1 MVSKFRNTLRFNID
15 SMILPVIAYGDPVL
29 KKKAEEIDENYPN
42 LKELI
47 ENMFE
52 TMYASNGVG
61 IAAPQIGRSIR
72 LFVVDASPVAEGDD
86 GDPTCEDFKR
96 VFINP
101 IIFEESGTEWSCE
114 EGCLSIPRIR
124 EEVKRKPKLKIEYYD
139 ENWELYEEELEGFAA
154 RVVQH
159 EYDHIEGMLFIDRI
173 NPLRKQLLKGKLRDI
188 QKGNIHT
195 EYRMKFYKG

>member
-1 MVSKFRNTLRFNID
+1 MQNTLRFNID
-15 SMILPVIAYGDPVL
+15 IMILPVIAYGDPVL
-29 KKKAEEIDENYPN
+29 KKKADEIDENYPN

-72 LFVVDASPVAEGDD
+72 LFVIDASAVAEGED
-86 GDPTCEDFKR
+86 GDPSCEDFKR

-124 EEVKRKPKLKIEYYD
+124 EEVKRKPNLKIEYYD

-159 EYDHIEGMLFIDRI
+159 EYDHIEGILFTDRI

-188 QKGNIHT
+188 QKGNINT
-195 EYRMKFYKG
+195 DYRMKFYKG

>member
-1 MVSKFRNTLRFNID
+1 
-15 SMILPVIAYGDPVL
+15 MILPVIAYGDPVL
-29 KKKAEEIDENYPN
+29 KKKADEIDENYPN

-72 LFVVDASPVAEGDD
+72 LFVIDASAVAEGED
-86 GDPTCEDFKR
+86 GDPSCEDFKR

-124 EEVKRKPKLKIEYYD
+124 EEVKRKPNLKIEYYD

-159 EYDHIEGMLFIDRI
+159 EYDHIEGILFTDHLSPLKKKMLTKRLQNISSGKIDI
-173 NPLRKQLLKGKLRDI
+173 D
-188 QKGNIHT
+188 
-195 EYRMKFYKG
+195 YKMSFPDAKKPKMI

>member
-1 MVSKFRNTLRFNID
+1 MRFQNTLRFNIEN
-15 SMILPVIAYGDPVL
+15 MILPVIAYGDPVL

-47 ENMFE
+47 DNMFE

-72 LFVVDASPVAEGDD
+72 LFVIDASAVAEGED
-86 GDPTCEDFKR
+86 GDPSCEDFKR

-124 EEVKRKPKLKIEYYD
+124 EDVKRKPKLKIEYYD

-159 EYDHIEGMLFIDRI
+159 EYDHIEGILFTDRI

-188 QKGNIHT
+188 QKGNISID
-195 EYRMKFYKG
+195 YRMKFYKG